1 MELVRRVDFRKPVH
15 RFGVA
20 RAGLGALFSLMLAS
34 AAAGAEPSA
43 TVPLRIGVYQ
53 VAPYGGQGDGGLF
66 VGASVDL
73 WRRVAEHLNW
83 QYQLIPV
90 SQMSDLLSGLE
101 NGAYDVAIGA
111 ITITPERLAR
121 VDFSYPTHRSGVAA
135 VFARR
140 TAAASAFYDYG
151 EALGELGLL
160 ILVIVILLTVIGV
173 LMWWFERAHLN
184 KTGKSASESAVTSWH
199 EGVYWAVVTMT
210 TVGYGDKTPKT
221 QLGRMLAV
229 VWMVGSL
236 VLVSLLTTNLVA
248 RMTASRVES
257 IVATRTSDLAG
268 KRLAAVAGSSGAEYL
283 DAERLAYQKF
293 ADLAVALNA
302 LVTGKADAVVNSVGA
317 LQHLVN
323 TRFADAIAAA
333 ARGAGPGLH
342 GLRVTDELGPEK
354 AARSSV
360 DDSDREPGVA
370 IRRGNLFRSMR
381 CRYRERRHLSQSE
394 LGHCGRAAI

>member
-1 MELVRRVDFRKPVH
+1 VH

-20 RAGLGALFSLMLAS
+20 RAGLGALFSLMLAC

-121 VDFSYPTHRSGVAA
+121 VDFSYPTHRSGVAV

-140 TAAASAFYDYG
+140 TAAPSAFYDYG

-257 IVATRTSDLAG
+257 IVATRTSDLTG
-268 KRLAAVAGSSGAEYL
+268 KRLAAVSGSSGAEYL

-293 ADLAVALNA
+293 VDLADALNA
-302 LVTGKADAVVNSVGA
+302 LVTGKTDAVVNSVPATSREHA
-317 LQHLVN
+317 LC
-323 TRFADAIAAA
+323 RWDCAA

-342 GLRVTDELGPEK
+342 GLRVTNELGPEK

-370 IRRGNLFRSMR
+370 IRRGSLFRSMR

>member
-1 MELVRRVDFRKPVH
+1 MELVRRVDFGKPVH

-20 RAGLGALFSLMLAS
+20 RAGLGALFFLMLAC
-34 AAAGAEPSA
+34 AAVGAEPSS
-43 TVPLRIGVYQ
+43 TMPLRIGVYQ

-83 QYQLIPV
+83 QYQLMPV

-135 VFARR
+135 IFARR

-151 EALGELGLL
+151 EAVGELGLL

-221 QLGRMLAV
+221 QLGRILAV

-268 KRLAAVAGSSGAEYL
+268 KRLAAVSGSSGAEYL

-293 ADLAVALNA
+293 TDLADALKA

-317 LQHLVN
+317 LQYLVN
-323 TRFADAIAAA
+323 TRFSDAIAPP
-333 ARGAGPGLH
+333 RGVLAPAYMGFALPMNSVLKKP
-342 GLRVTDELGPEK
+342 LDRALTTVTGSPEW
-354 AARSSV
+354 RSV
-360 DDSDREPGVA
+360 EETY
-370 IRRGNLFRSMR
+370 F
-381 CRYRERRHLSQSE
+381 
-394 LGHCGRAAI
+394 GR

>member
-1 MELVRRVDFRKPVH
+1 
-15 RFGVA
+15 
-20 RAGLGALFSLMLAS
+20 MLAG
-34 AAAGAEPSA
+34 AAAAAEPGS
-43 TVPLRIGVYQ
+43 TTPLRIGVYQ

-83 QYQLIPV
+83 QYQLMPV
-90 SQMSDLLSGLE
+90 AQMSDLLSGLE

-121 VDFSYPTHRSGVAA
+121 VDFSYPTHHSGVAA

-140 TAAASAFYDYG
+140 MGAASAFYDYG
-151 EALGELGLL
+151 EAAGELGLL
-160 ILVIVILLTVIGV
+160 IFAIVILLTVIGV
-173 LMWWFERAHLN
+173 LMWWFERAHLS
-184 KTGKSASESAVTSWH
+184 KTGTSASESAVTSWH

-221 QLGRMLAV
+221 HLGRTLAV

-268 KRLAAVAGSSGAEYL
+268 KRLAAVSGSSGAEYL

-293 ADLAVALNA
+293 ADLADALNA
-302 LVTGKADAVVNSVGA
+302 LATGKADAVVNSVGA
-317 LQHLVN
+317 LQYLVN
-323 TRFADAIAAA
+323 TRFSDAIAPP
-333 ARGAGPGLH
+333 RGVLAPAYMAFALPMNSV
-342 GLRVTDELGPEK
+342 LKKPLDRALTTVTGSPEW
-354 AARSSV
+354 RSV
-360 DDSDREPGVA
+360 EETY
-370 IRRGNLFRSMR
+370 F
-381 CRYRERRHLSQSE
+381 
-394 LGHCGRAAI
+394 GR